1 MIEYNYDFLHE
12 PVFVLS
18 SGSFIKSLLITA
30 TSVPWLRSQLCRET
44 NFMNRFN
51 QFCLSLTLMVGIS
64 ACSESTK
71 PGANNKIDSAAAAKP
86 AAATIDSQRLSDIV
100 KVLASDEF
108 EGRAPGGPGE
118 AKTITFLVE
127 QFQSIGLEPGGVD
140 GTWTQSVPLIH
151 TQLAQN
157 GKLSVAIGDTSQTW
171 QQGIDVAISTARAVD
186 KVDINA
192 APLVFVGFGASAP
205 ERDWDDFGDIDL
217 KGKVAVFLVNDPD
230 FSASAD
236 EPVAGRFG
244 NKRMTYYGRWTYKY
258 EEAARRGALA
268 ALVIHENKAAGY
280 GWNVAASSPGEKFA
294 LAQTSGPLPP
304 LLQGWLHYDA
314 ATALFAAA
322 GLDLAEQRQRARR
335 DDFSA
340 FELPH
345 VSLSAAFEV
354 ALEKIE
360 SQNVLARLPGTT
372 QADETLMVSSHW
384 DAYGQGKP
392 DAQGLTVRPG
402 ANDDA
407 LGTAGV
413 IELAR
418 VLKAGTPMARSVVF
432 AVWTAE
438 ESGLLGS
445 AAYATQPIYPLHST
459 VANFTLDILQTAGP
473 ARDVILVGEGQSDL
487 EDDLVRAA
495 ALQSRVVTPE
505 NLPENGLFFRADHF
519 SLARQG
525 VPVLLIMGI
534 AGGADLVEGGR
545 AAGDQ
550 WIADYTGN
558 CYHQTCDAWSADWD
572 LRGAIDDIELF
583 HSILRELGDST
594 RWPQWKAGS
603 EFRATRAQTNDLR
616 ATP

>member
-1 MIEYNYDFLHE
+1 
-12 PVFVLS
+12 
-18 SGSFIKSLLITA
+18 
-30 TSVPWLRSQLCRET
+30 
-44 NFMNRFN
+44 MNRFN
-51 QFCLSLTLMVGIS
+51 QVCLSFTLILSIS

-71 PGANNKIDSAAAAKP
+71 PVVDNQIDSAVVAKT
-86 AAATIDSQRLSDIV
+86 AVIDGQRLSDIV

-118 AKTITFLVE
+118 AKTIAFLVD
-127 QFQSIGLEPGGVD
+127 QFQSLGLEPGGVD
-140 GTWTQSVPLIH
+140 GTWTHSVPLIH
-151 TQLAQN
+151 TQLARDGN
-157 GKLSVAIGDTSQTW
+157 IHVKVGDASQTW
-171 QQGIDVAISTARAVD
+171 QQGIDVAVSTVRAVETLG
-186 KVDINA
+186 INS

-205 ERDWDDFGDIDL
+205 ERDWDDYGDIDL
-217 KGKVAVFLVNDPD
+217 TGKVAVFLVNDPD
-230 FSASAD
+230 FSATSD

-244 NKRMTYYGRWTYKY
+244 NKRMTYYGRWAYKY

-268 ALVIHENKAAGY
+268 ALVIHEDKAAGY
-280 GWNVAASSPGEKFA
+280 GWNVASSSPGDQFA
-294 LAQTSGPLPP
+294 LAETSGPIPP

-314 ATALFAAA
+314 ATALFAAV
-322 GLDLAEQRQRARR
+322 GLDLVEQRQLARS

-340 FELPH
+340 FELPQA
-345 VSLSAAFEV
+345 SLSASFDV

-360 SQNVLARLPGTT
+360 SQNVLARLPGST
-372 QADETLMVSSHW
+372 QTDETLMVSSHW
-384 DAYGQGKP
+384 DAYGQGEP
-392 DAQGLTVRPG
+392 DAQGRTVRPG

-418 VLKAGTPMARSVVF
+418 VLKVGAPMARSVVF

-445 AAYATQPIYPLHST
+445 AAYAMNPIYPLHST

-487 EDDLVRAA
+487 EQDLTRAA

-534 AGGADLVEGGR
+534 AGGADLIEGGR

-550 WIADYTGN
+550 WIADYTSN

-572 LRGAIDDIELF
+572 LRGAVEDIELF
-583 HSILRELGDST
+583 HTILRDLGDST
-594 RWPQWKAGS
+594 RWPKWKAGS
-603 EFRATRAQTNDLR
+603 EFRAIRAETENQR
-616 ATP
+616 ATPPAS

>member
-1 MIEYNYDFLHE
+1 MF
-12 PVFVLS
+12 
-18 SGSFIKSLLITA
+18 
-30 TSVPWLRSQLCRET
+30 
-44 NFMNRFN
+44 
-51 QFCLSLTLMVGIS
+51 GIS
-64 ACSESTK
+64 ACSEKNETVVDNEINTTSVAKT
-71 PGANNKIDSAAAAKP
+71 GVAAIDSH
-86 AAATIDSQRLSDIV
+86 RLSDIV

-118 AKTITFLVE
+118 AKTIAFLVD
-127 QFQSIGLEPGGVD
+127 QFQSMGLEPGGEN
-140 GTWTQSVPLIH
+140 GTWTHAVPLIH
-151 TQLAQN
+151 TQLAHN
-157 GKLSVAIGDTSQTW
+157 GNLSVTIGDASQTW
-171 QQGIDVAISTARAVD
+171 QQGIDVAISTVRAVD
-186 KVDINA
+186 AVAINN
-192 APLVFVGFGASAP
+192 APLVFVGFGANAP
-205 ERDWDDFGDIDL
+205 ERDWDDYGDIDL
-217 KGKVAVFLVNDPD
+217 TGKVAVFLVNDPD
-230 FSASAD
+230 FSAATD

-244 NKRMTYYGRWTYKY
+244 NKRMTYYGRWAYKY

-280 GWNVAASSPGEKFA
+280 GWNVAASAPGDQFA
-294 LAQTSGPLPP
+294 LADTSGPLPP
-304 LLQGWLHYDA
+304 LLQGWLHYNA
-314 ATALFAAA
+314 ATALFTAA
-322 GLDLAEQRQRARR
+322 GLDLVEQRRLARR

-340 FELPH
+340 FELPQ
-345 VSLSAAFEV
+345 VSLNAHFDVSV
-354 ALEKIE
+354 EKME

-372 QADETLMVSSHW
+372 RADETLMVSSHW
-384 DAYGQGKP
+384 DAYGHGEP
-392 DAQGLTVRPG
+392 DAQGRTVRPG

-418 VLKAGTPMARSVVF
+418 VLKTGPPMERSVVF

-445 AAYATQPIYPLHST
+445 AAYAMKPIYPLHST

-487 EDDLVRAA
+487 EDDLIQAA

-534 AGGADLVEGGR
+534 AGGADLIEGGR
-545 AAGDQ
+545 AAGDK

-572 LRGAIDDIELF
+572 LRGAVEDIELF
-583 HSILRELGDST
+583 HTILRDLGDST
-594 RWPQWKAGS
+594 RWPQWKKGS
-603 EFRATRAQTNDLR
+603 EFRAIRTETDDQRNV
-616 ATP
+616 PPSE

>member
-1 MIEYNYDFLHE
+1 
-12 PVFVLS
+12 
-18 SGSFIKSLLITA
+18 
-30 TSVPWLRSQLCRET
+30 
-44 NFMNRFN
+44 MNRFN
-51 QFCLSLTLMVGIS
+51 QFCLSLTLMLSIS
-64 ACSESTK
+64 ACSKITEPVVNNETDNLAVAKTTST
-71 PGANNKIDSAAAAKP
+71 A
-86 AAATIDSQRLSDIV
+86 IDSQRLSDIV

-118 AKTITFLVE
+118 AKTIAFLID
-127 QFQSIGLEPGGVD
+127 QFRSLGLEPGGVN
-140 GTWTQSVPLIH
+140 GTWTHSVPLVH
-151 TQLAQN
+151 TQLAEG
-157 GKLSVAIGDTSQTW
+157 GKLHVSIGDVIQTW
-171 QQGIDVAISTARAVD
+171 QQGIDVAVSTVRAVD
-186 KVDINA
+186 RLDISA

-205 ERDWDDFGDIDL
+205 ERDWDDYGDVDL
-217 KGKVAVFLVNDPD
+217 TGKVAIFLVNDPD
-230 FSASAD
+230 FSASSD

-244 NKRMTYYGRWTYKY
+244 DKRMTYYGRWAYKY

-268 ALVIHENKAAGY
+268 ALVIHEDKAAGY
-280 GWNVAASSPGEKFA
+280 GWNVAASSPGDQFA
-294 LAQTSGPLPP
+294 LAETTGPLPP

-314 ATALFAAA
+314 ATAMFAAA
-322 GLDLAEQRQRARR
+322 GLDLVEQRQRARS

-340 FELPH
+340 FELPQ
-345 VSLSAAFEV
+345 VSLNARFDV
-354 ALEKIE
+354 ALETID
-360 SQNVLARLPGTT
+360 SQNVLARLPGISR
-372 QADETLMVSSHW
+372 ADETLMVSSHW
-384 DAYGQGKP
+384 DGYGQGEP
-392 DAQGLTVRPG
+392 DAQGRTVRPG

-418 VLKAGTPMARSVVF
+418 VLKAGPPMARSVVF

-445 AAYATQPIYPLHST
+445 AAYAMKPIYPLHST

-487 EDDLVRAA
+487 EDDLTRAA
-495 ALQSRVVTPE
+495 AKQSRVVTPE

-534 AGGADLVEGGR
+534 AGGADLIEGGR
-545 AAGDQ
+545 EAGDQ

-572 LRGAIDDIELF
+572 LRGAVEDIELF
-583 HSILRELGDST
+583 HTILRDLGDTT
-594 RWPQWKAGS
+594 RWPKWKAGS
-603 EFRATRAQTNDLR
+603 EFRAIRGETDDKR
-616 ATP
+616 ATSPPT